1 MTERLLVVTNA
12 FVPEASE
19 TLPDRVLSLIEDT
32 PEIFVVAPELTTRL
46 DSWVS
51 SRDGARAE
59 ADVRVRRVVTA
70 MGGGDQGR
78 TGEVGDENQLNAISD
93 ALAGFQA
100 DAILLVMHSPPFANY
115 HERGLIEQVREK
127 FDLPVSVVVV
137 DGDGCVL
144 RGG

>member
-1 MTERLLVVTNA
+1 MPQRLLIVTNE

-19 TLPDRVLSLIEDT
+19 TLPGEVLSLIEDT

-59 ADVRVRRVVTA
+59 ADARVRRVLA
-70 MGGGDQGR
+70 AIGGGGEQSR
-78 TGEVGDENQLNAISD
+78 TGEIGDENQLHAISD
-93 ALAGFQA
+93 ALDGFPA
-100 DAILLVMHSPPFANY
+100 DAILLVMHSPPSANF
-115 HERGLIEQVREK
+115 HERGLVEQVHEE

-137 DGDGCVL
+137 DADGRVL
-144 RGG
+144 SG